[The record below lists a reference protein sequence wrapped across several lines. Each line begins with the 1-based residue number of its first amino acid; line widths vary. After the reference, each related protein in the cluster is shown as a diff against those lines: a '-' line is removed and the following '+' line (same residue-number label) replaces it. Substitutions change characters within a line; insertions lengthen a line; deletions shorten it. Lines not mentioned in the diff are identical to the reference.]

1 MEYNF
6 DRKSFPPKMGILEVI
21 QDRVRWNKF
30 EPSKPEKRHKPY
42 LIDQVCGYHF
52 NQKGHSYEDMN
63 PVIIE
68 EVIPKND
75 NYLRMKRERYW
86 INEYE
91 AKDFGANRRF

>member
-1 MEYNF
+1 
-6 DRKSFPPKMGILEVI
+6 
-21 QDRVRWNKF
+21 
-30 EPSKPEKRHKPY
+30 
-42 LIDQVCGYHF
+42 
-52 NQKGHSYEDMN
+52 MN